1 MITGLRIST
10 FTKSKINS
18 SKIFKEIQY
27 NIKKSHLI
35 RAVGRNSSPNFSQ
48 KTINCVRKIENTPTG
63 QKVIQIVSYSVDLKE
78 NRPRYFWIK
87 EEKFLEFFQFFTIMS
102 RRSPQSFWSNSF
114 LQIKNSDKAVYMIE
128 SDSRH
133 TSGSITLYPLEKNFV
148 SNQIKCTI
156 AFYK

>member
-1 MITGLRIST
+1 M
-10 FTKSKINS
+10 SK
-18 SKIFKEIQY
+18 
-27 NIKKSHLI
+27 
-35 RAVGRNSSPNFSQ
+35 
-48 KTINCVRKIENTPTG
+48 
-63 QKVIQIVSYSVDLKE
+63 
-78 NRPRYFWIK
+78 
-87 EEKFLEFFQFFTIMS
+87 
-102 RRSPQSFWSNSF
+102 RSPESFWSNSF